1 MIAIRLG
8 LFLSLILLVGMAA
21 FPLYALRKSERIEET
36 VLPLRS
42 SLGLLALGG
51 LVLSAIGFLVLLASM
66 TGNPLSAPD
75 WATGRSILF
84 ETPIGTAWLVRMAA
98 LATAFWAAFSVRSTD
113 RRLTLVTLAGAV
125 ALGSLVWTGHAG
137 ASEGNLGLVHKASDV
152 LHMLAAAV
160 WLGGIAA
167 FLLLLRLA
175 SGQDEETR
183 MMVGH
188 RALGEFSRV
197 GSVCVLIITGTGLVN
212 AQILVGYENLTQAL
226 GSDYGRQLAVK
237 LALVG
242 AMLLLAAKNRWRLTP
257 ALGTAIEDGETGS
270 ATAALRTSLLLEAG
284 AAVTIL
290 ALVAWLGTLEP
301 TASMAMP

>member
-21 FPLYALRKSERIEET
+21 FPLYALRKSGRIEET

-226 GSDYGRQLAVK
+226 GSDYGRLLAVK